1 MCLGVR
7 ACAPPRGPGKR
18 RRAGPVRETR
28 PGVTEGGRGGGGKPG
43 GGRAAG
49 GIRAGFSPAP
59 PAAAAAS
66 RGRAARPPP
75 PGAGRGPAA
84 AACGGARSRAAEG
97 AVGRVGGGGLERDG
111 GRRRARATPF
121 TPPPAPRPGPAAWRR
136 GGGASFCSP
145 TALSRRPWPPL
156 SPVLC
161 PPLLPP
167 LPHGVHRWAPRCRVV
182 PLHPFPGSGGE
193 TPRVCWGRAVP
204 AAGIADELCLPG
216 TSESCRA

>member
-1 MCLGVR
+1 MGS
-7 ACAPPRGPGKR
+7 APGFPPRR
-18 RRAGPVRETR
+18 L
-28 PGVTEGGRGGGGKPG
+28 
-43 GGRAAG
+43 
-49 GIRAGFSPAP
+49 P
-59 PAAAAAS
+59 PP
-66 RGRAARPPP
+66 PPP
-75 PGAGRGPAA
+75 PGAVRRARLLPVPGGGRRPRHVAAPAA
-84 AACGGARSRAAEG
+84 ALLRGRSAEL
-97 AVGRVGGGGLERDG
+97 GGGGLERDG